1 MTGHTFVNLFVRV
14 VNQVQD
20 ERAGSY
26 TGLKC
31 YPPEKRSET
40 VGVRPLTWER
50 IMIIRGGCLCGAVA
64 YEAHLPIAKFANC
77 YCSRCR
83 KATGSTYSANFYVSP
98 EAFKWTDGEALV
110 VRYDLPQARS
120 FATSFCSKCGSPV
133 PHRTRSGREV
143 VLPAGSLNDD
153 PGAKPAASVHWSSRA
168 PWAPGST
175 DLPIQE

>member
-1 MTGHTFVNLFVRV
+1 MF
-14 VNQVQD
+14 
-20 ERAGSY
+20 
-26 TGLKC
+26 
-31 YPPEKRSET
+31 
-40 VGVRPLTWER
+40 
-50 IMIIRGGCLCGAVA
+50 IRGGCLCGAVA
-64 YEAHLPIAKFANC
+64 YEARLPIAKFANC

-98 EAFKWTDGEALV
+98 EAFKWTDGEAWV

-120 FATSFCSKCGSPV
+120 FSTSFCSKCGSPV

-168 PWAPGST
+168 PWAPDST